1 VDYDKAKQDA
11 VAEKEALIKRRE
23 EIDQE
28 TTRLKHE
35 RAVTERRLV
44 GLKQVLDG
52 LAIMTTEPTPP
63 APAPLAPE
71 PAVAGP
77 PPVFIQE
84 PPPRKALPFPISFVA
99 SLVARKE
106 HKDVPAPRFQPAG
119 GNGTSLI
126 KPEWEGAPP
135 APPRVEPRQ
144 EKREWLG

>member
-11 VAEKEALIKRRE
+11 LGEKEALTKRRE

-28 TTRLKHE
+28 TARLKHE

-52 LAIMTTEPTPP
+52 LTIMTTEPTP
-63 APAPLAPE
+63 APPPE
-71 PAVAGP
+71 PVVVP
-77 PPVFIQE
+77 PPTFIQE
-84 PPPRKALPFPISFVA
+84 PAPRKALPFPINFVA
-99 SLVARKE
+99 SLVVK
-106 HKDVPAPRFQPAG
+106 KDRRNLPPPQIHPTG
-119 GNGTSLI
+119 SNGTAII
-126 KPEWEGAPP
+126 KSEWEGAPP

>member
-1 VDYDKAKQDA
+1 VDYDNVKEDA
-11 VAEKEALIKRRE
+11 AAEKEALIKRRE

-28 TTRLKHE
+28 TARLKHE

-52 LAIMTTEPTPP
+52 LTIMTTEPAPPPP
-63 APAPLAPE
+63 APLPPE
-71 PAVAGP
+71 PVMVQP
-77 PPVFIQE
+77 PALIQE

-106 HKDVPAPRFQPAG
+106 PKALPATELQPAAS
-119 GNGTSLI
+119 NGATLI
-126 KPEWEGAPP
+126 KSEWEGAPP

-144 EKREWLG
+144 DKREWLG